1 MASSITNTELSK
13 IKSAFSI
20 KNFITDLPKMLNNVF
35 TIIYKC
41 ITDFYDP
48 DANKIK
54 VNKLEAGY
62 IDATTIVA
70 QNLTF
75 KGSNGELY
83 NYNDIATILEEL
95 ERKVNNILP
104 ITREQ
109 LDALDAS
116 ALIVIN
122 HSN

>member
-1 MASSITNTELSK
+1 MKSSVTNNELSK
-13 IKSAFSI
+13 IQSAFSI
-20 KNFITDLPKMLNNVF
+20 KNFIADLPKMLNNIF
-35 TIIYKC
+35 TTIYKC

-48 DANKIK
+48 DSNKIK
-54 VNKLEAGY
+54 CNKIEAGY

-75 KGSNGELY
+75 KGSNGEMY
-83 NYNDIATILEEL
+83 NYNDIATIIGEL
-95 ERKVNNILP
+95 ERKVNNSLP
-104 ITREQ
+104 ITKEQ

-122 HSN
+122 PNN

>member
-1 MASSITNTELSK
+1 MASSITNEELEK

-20 KNFITDLPKMLNNVF
+20 KNFVADLPRMLNNVLT
-35 TIIYKC
+35 TICTC

-48 DANKIK
+48 NTNKIK
-54 VNKLEAGY
+54 VTKIEAGY

-70 QNLTF
+70 QNITF
-75 KGSNGELY
+75 KGSNGEMY
-83 NYNDIATILEEL
+83 NYNDIATILHEL
-95 ERKVNNILP
+95 ENKVNNILP

-122 HSN
+122 SNN